1 MLFGLLGVADGRGR
15 EEVCMKAFAGL
26 DKVSGIGWGCVTQLS
41 EAAGAGGKWMHGQA
55 ALLTAP
61 SQL

>member
-1 MLFGLLGVADGRGR
+1 M
-15 EEVCMKAFAGL
+15 CMKAFAGL